1 VGTPGARP
9 LLTAKLLVPS
19 VRPGAVSRPRL
30 HRRLDGGDGCRL
42 TVVVAPAG
50 WGKTTLLS
58 AWAADPARLHR
69 VAWLSIDES
78 DDEPVRFWTYL
89 LSALEGV
96 DPALTADALS
106 ALRAPGLDPISL
118 AVEALLNAATA
129 GPGGYVLVLDDYHL
143 VRDPV
148 IQESVEFLLSYLPPT
163 LHLIIAS
170 RADPPL
176 PLARMRARGVLTEIR
191 SDELRCTAD
200 EGVALVSGMAGIP
213 VTTARVAA
221 ERAEGWPA
229 GLQLAALTLRSATDP
244 AAAAGRISGG
254 ERHLLDYFSSEVL
267 PGIDASQRDLL
278 VRASVLERLSGPLC
292 DAVLQRSDS
301 SAVLEALARADLFI
315 TPLDVRWFR
324 CHRLFRDVLRRELA
338 GSAPDAP
345 PELLGRAADWFLAQ
359 GQVEQAVEHR
369 MAAGDTTGARAL
381 LRSHTRWFMDHGA
394 MGAMLRSG
402 DRLPGA
408 ESDPHLCLDLAMA
421 AGLSGQ
427 AGRSI
432 EWLTRAEPYIA
443 ADREPVPG
451 WRTMRAY
458 ADCTWAIYGTL
469 DDVEAGL
476 TYARRAVELETD
488 PARWGHVVAL
498 NTLGGVLLA
507 AGRISEAAEVLQR
520 AWQVRVRRD
529 LPPLMVLQTAGLLA
543 LAVTELGEPDRASA
557 VCAAVRGMASEAERT
572 WGEGAAAALA
582 MVRLAEGRLTAATDP
597 ATAVTVLE
605 RAVQLARH
613 WGETTVLLG
622 ALTSL
627 AAAQW
632 ATGDRS
638 GARRA
643 LDQAHHVSDTEP
655 ARPVVVREL
664 AELDARIGRAASRLA
679 RGRRELVEDLT
690 DRELAILRALRGP
703 LSAREIG
710 GEMHLS
716 INTVK
721 GYSKSLYRKL
731 GVVTRVEAVRR
742 GLDLGL
748 I

>member
-1 VGTPGARP
+1 M
-9 LLTAKLLVPS
+9 
-19 VRPGAVSRPRL
+19 
-30 HRRLDGGDGCRL
+30 DGGSGCRL

-58 AWAADPARLHR
+58 AWATDSARSQR

-89 LSALEGV
+89 LSALEAVAPG
-96 DPALTADALS
+96 LTTDALS

-129 GPGGYVLVLDDYHL
+129 APGGYFLVLDDYHL
-143 VRDPV
+143 LRDPV
-148 IQESVEFLLSYLPPT
+148 IQESVEFLLNYLPPT
-163 LHLIIAS
+163 LHLIIAA

-176 PLARMRARGVLTEIR
+176 PLARMRARGVLAEIR
-191 SDELRCTAD
+191 VDELRCTTD
-200 EGVALVSGMAGIP
+200 EGVALISGVVEVPG
-213 VTTARVAA
+213 TTALVAA
-221 ERAEGWPA
+221 ERTEGWPA
-229 GLQLAALTLRSATDP
+229 GLQLAALTLRSAADP
-244 AAAAGRISGG
+244 TAAAGRISGG
-254 ERHLLDYFSSEVL
+254 ERHLLDYFSGEVL
-267 PGIDASQRDLL
+267 PGIDASRRDLL

-301 SAVLEALARADLFI
+301 SALLEALARADLFI
-315 TPLDVRWFR
+315 TPLDDQWFR

-338 GSAPDAP
+338 DSSPDAP
-345 PELLGRAADWFLAQ
+345 SELLGRAADWFLAQ

-369 MAAGDTTGARAL
+369 IAAGDAAGARAL
-381 LRSHTRWFMDHGA
+381 LRSHTRWFMDRGA
-394 MGAMLRSG
+394 MGAMLRLSDG
-402 DRLPGA
+402 LPGA
-408 ESDPHLCLDLAMA
+408 ESDPHLCLDLALA
-421 AGLSGQ
+421 AAVSGQ
-427 AGRSI
+427 AGRSLD
-432 EWLTRAEPYIA
+432 WLTRAEPHIA
-443 ADREPVPG
+443 ADLESVPG

-469 DDVEAGL
+469 DDAEAAL
-476 TYARRAVELETD
+476 TFARRAVELESD
-488 PARWGHVVAL
+488 PTLWGHVVAL
-498 NTLGGVLLA
+498 NTLGGVLLG
-507 AGRISEAAEVLQR
+507 AGRIGEAAEVLQR
-520 AWQVRVRRD
+520 AWEVPARRE

-543 LAVTELGEPDRASA
+543 LAVAELGQPDRASA
-557 VCAAVRGMASEAERT
+557 VCAAVRDTASEAERA

-582 MVRLAEGRLTAATDP
+582 MVRLAEGRLTAAKDP
-597 ATAVTVLE
+597 AAAVAVLE

-613 WGETTVLLG
+613 WGHITVLLG
-622 ALTSL
+622 GLTSL

-643 LDQAHHVSDTEP
+643 LDQAHEISDTEP
-655 ARPVVVREL
+655 VRPVVARQL
-664 AELDARIGRAASRLA
+664 AELDARIGRDASRLA
-679 RGRRELVEDLT
+679 RSRRELVEDLT

-721 GYSKSLYRKL
+721 GYTKSLYRKL
-731 GVVTRVEAVRR
+731 GVVTRVEAVRH
-742 GLDLGL
+742 GHDLGL

>member
-1 VGTPGARP
+1 

-30 HRRLDGGDGCRL
+30 HRYLDGSTGNRL

-58 AWAADPARLHR
+58 AWAADPARSHR

-89 LSALEGV
+89 LSALAVVAPG
-96 DPALTADALS
+96 LTADASS

-129 GPGGYVLVLDDYHL
+129 CPDEYVLVLDDYHL
-143 VRDPV
+143 LRDPT
-148 IQESVEFLLSYLPPT
+148 IQESVEFLLSYLSPT
-163 LHLIIAS
+163 LRLIIAA

-176 PLARMRARGVLTEIR
+176 PLARMRVRGVLTEIR
-191 SDELRCTAD
+191 AAELRCTAD
-200 EGVALVSGMAGIP
+200 EGAALISGVVEVAA
-213 VTTARVAA
+213 TTARVAA
-221 ERAEGWPA
+221 ERTEGWPA

-244 AAAAGRISGG
+244 DAAAGRISGG

-267 PGIDASQRDLL
+267 PGIDASRRDLL
-278 VRASVLERLSGPLC
+278 VRASVLDRLSGPLC
-292 DAVLQRSDS
+292 DAVLQRSGS
-301 SAVLEALARADLFI
+301 SALLESLVRADLFV
-315 TPLDVRWFR
+315 TPLDQRWFR

-338 GSAPDAP
+338 DSAPDAP
-345 PELLGRAADWFLAQ
+345 AELLGRAADWFLAQ

-369 MAAGDTTGARAL
+369 IAAGDATGARAL
-381 LRSHTRWFMDHGA
+381 LRSRTRWFMDRGA
-394 MGAMLRSG
+394 MGTMLRLG
-402 DRLPGA
+402 DGLPGV
-408 ESDPHLCLDLAMA
+408 ESDPHLCLDLALA
-421 AGLSGQ
+421 AGLSGRT
-427 AGRSI
+427 GRSI
-432 EWLTRAEPYIA
+432 EWLTRAEPHIA
-443 ADREPVPG
+443 ADPQPVPG

-476 TYARRAVELETD
+476 AYARRAVELETD
-488 PARWGHVVAL
+488 PALWGHTVAL
-498 NTLGGVLLA
+498 NTLGGALLG
-507 AGRISEAAEVLQR
+507 AGRSGEAAEILQQ
-520 AWQVRVRRD
+520 AWQVPVRRD

-543 LAVTELGEPDRASA
+543 LAVAELGESDRSAA
-557 VCAAVRGMASEAERT
+557 VCAAVRDMASEAEQA

-582 MVRLAEGRLTAATDP
+582 MVRLAEGRAVAATDP
-597 ATAVTVLE
+597 ATGVTVLE
-605 RAVQLARH
+605 RAVRLARH
-613 WGETTVLLG
+613 WGESTVLLA
-622 ALTSL
+622 ALISL
-627 AAAQW
+627 ATAQW
-632 ATGDRS
+632 ASGDRS
-638 GARRA
+638 AARRT
-643 LDQAHHVSDTEP
+643 LDGAHEVSETEP
-655 ARPVVVREL
+655 ARPAVVRLL
-664 AELDARIGRAASRLA
+664 AEVEARIGRDASRRA
-679 RGRRELVEDLT
+679 RSRRDLVEDLT

-721 GYSKSLYRKL
+721 GYTKNLYRKL
-731 GVVTRVEAVRR
+731 GVVTRVDAVRQ
-742 GLDLGL
+742 GHDLGL